1 MLNNQRTLTCDF
13 LFFWKTHLISRNRP
27 NLKTNLFQHC
37 HQKQEMHGFM
47 LVYVQSS
54 RLSADAAGA
63 SKMESVRT
71 DLVCGRFCIYIAVIG
86 IFLLLGRDFECTCK
100 PQVFDCN
107 LYLVLPVFIILLF
120 ILWTDWSFQTVC
132 KFLNSGTSQL
142 HTFGFWVSFFRHIV
156 KAAFIGLLWVVVV
169 LVDGSWY
176 VCCQNDLSE
185 QQAQIPANPQGGSV
199 KRSKLSLLN

>member
-1 MLNNQRTLTCDF
+1 
-13 LFFWKTHLISRNRP
+13 
-27 NLKTNLFQHC
+27 
-37 HQKQEMHGFM
+37 M

-71 DLVCGRFCIYIAVIG
+71 DLVCGKFCIYIAVIG

-107 LYLVLPVFIILLF
+107 LYLVLPVFIIFLF
-120 ILWTDWSFQTVC
+120 ILWTDRSFQTVC
-132 KFLNSGTSQL
+132 RFLISDAGRL
-142 HTFGFWVSFFRHIV
+142 HTFSFWGSFFRHIV

-185 QQAQIPANPQGGSV
+185 QQAQIPCRSTGRISEEERVRRTSPGWVGRLFLTQRFLPVGDERRQSQQWMLAEEVSAN
-199 KRSKLSLLN
+199 